1 MSHQALDAFVRCAD
15 DVVTST
21 DHPVETATEVGNALK
36 ALLAH
41 PEFLEPRFRRE
52 DEEKYA
58 QHIVHVHPE
67 GRYSIVSL
75 VWKPGQMTPV
85 HDHVCWCVV
94 GVLIGTEYET
104 RYELASGG
112 RELVEAESTRHGP
125 GSVAVVVP
133 PMPNIH
139 RVHNVGEGTAISIHV
154 YGADIA
160 KLGTSIN
167 RTFDQPIRTAAV
179 A

>member
-1 MSHQALDAFVRCAD
+1 MSHHALEEFVRCAD
-15 DVVTST
+15 EVVATT
-21 DHPVETATEVGNALK
+21 DHPIESATRVGEALK
-36 ALLAH
+36 GLLLH
-41 PEFLEPRFRRE
+41 PEFLEPRFRG
-52 DEEKYA
+52 EEADTYA
-58 QHIVHVHPE
+58 QHVVHVHPE

-104 RYELASGG
+104 RYELAPGG
-112 RELVEAESTRHGP
+112 HELVEAEATRHGP

-133 PMPNIH
+133 PEPNIH
-139 RVHNVGEGTAISIHV
+139 RVHNVGTGTAISIHV

-167 RTFDQPIRTAAV
+167 RTYDQPVRTALAS
-179 A
+179 